1 MTLDP
6 ETDLKLERV
15 VDAPRDLLWLCW
27 TTPEHIKNF
36 FIPAPHKV
44 IECDLDLRVGGR
56 FNTVFEVDGQRMDN
70 RGVFLEIDPGK
81 KLVFT
86 DGYTEGW
93 KPAEKPFMTA
103 ILLLE
108 DVGEGKTR
116 YTAIARHPTK
126 EIREQHEQ
134 MGFFEGW
141 NIVIDQLNDLA
152 LTLRAAGRCGPW
164 RDEQLAVCAVDGR
177 RLATVERGA
186 ARVLGLA
193 TIAADVT
200 PELALASIESI
211 TVLGALH
218 APAAVKAALAARLR

>member
-44 IECDLDLRVGGR
+44 TECDLDLRVGGR
-56 FNTVFEVDGQRMDN
+56 FNTVFEVD
-70 RGVFLEIDPGK
+70 
-81 KLVFT
+81 FT

-93 KPAEKPFMTA
+93 KPAETPFMTA

-134 MGFFEGW
+134 MGFHEGW
-141 NIVIDQLNDLA
+141 GVVLDQLV
-152 LTLRAAGRCGPW
+152 GY
-164 RDEQLAVCAVDGR
+164 VK
-177 RLATVERGA
+177 
-186 ARVLGLA
+186 GL
-193 TIAADVT
+193 
-200 PELALASIESI
+200 
-211 TVLGALH
+211 
-218 APAAVKAALAARLR
+218 KR